1 MAKYLDLNGLM
12 ALIYNISQGNNVSI
26 NSHAINDTTP
36 PYAEPSTI
44 LRVPND

>member
-1 MAKYLDLNGLM
+1 MAEYLDLNGLT

-26 NSHAINDTTP
+26 NSRAINNTSP